1 MRAVVQPAKTERF
14 FMRFLQK
21 TKILTF
27 AVAAAFCA
35 ANLPAAVSL
44 GKDISLL
51 PDAAEAFLSDNFSAA
66 AVKEVKSEKR
76 ILKGKTYEVELEGGV
91 KIKFCKNGEWKK
103 IESAKNN
110 LPSSLLPKPL
120 AEVLDK
126 KEPGAK
132 IAKIER
138 KGYGYRLELADNV
151 EILLY
156 DDLRLIK
163 SKKN

>member
-1 MRAVVQPAKTERF
+1 MKFSKNA
-14 FMRFLQK
+14 
-21 TKILTF
+21 KILAF

-35 ANLPAAVSL
+35 ANLQAAISL
-44 GKDISLL
+44 GKDVSLL
-51 PDAAEAFLSDNFSAA
+51 PDAAEAFLKDNFASA
-66 AVKEVKSEKR
+66 AVKDVKSEKR
-76 ILKGKTYEVELEGGV
+76 LLKGKTFEVEFEDGA
-91 KIKFCKNGEWKK
+91 KIKFDKNGVWKK

-126 KEPGAK
+126 REPNAK
-132 IAKIER
+132 IKSIER

>member
-1 MRAVVQPAKTERF
+1 M
-14 FMRFLQK
+14 
-21 TKILTF
+21 KILRK
-27 AVAAAFCA
+27 AILIAAAAACS
-35 ANLPAAVSL
+35 ANLQAAISH
-44 GKDISLL
+44 GKDVSIL
-51 PDAAEAFLSDNFSAA
+51 PQAAADFLAANFSAEG
-66 AVKEVKSEKR
+66 VKDVKSEKR
-76 ILKGKTYEVELEGGV
+76 LLKGKTFEVELESGV
-91 KIKFCKNGEWKK
+91 DIKFGKGGQWK
-103 IESAKNN
+103 IISSSAKN

-132 IAKIER
+132 IKSIER
-138 KGYGYRLELADNV
+138 KGYGYRLELEGNI

>member
-1 MRAVVQPAKTERF
+1 M
-14 FMRFLQK
+14 
-21 TKILTF
+21 KILKNAALLMGIF
-27 AVAAAFCA
+27 AAFCA
-35 ANLPAAVSL
+35 ANLQAAVSL
-44 GKDISLL
+44 GKDVSLL
-51 PDAAEAFLSDNFSAA
+51 PDAAEAFLKDNFASA
-66 AVKEVKSEKR
+66 AVKDIKYEKR
-76 ILKGKTYEVELEGGV
+76 LLKGKTYFAELENGV
-91 KIKFCKNGEWKK
+91 EIKFDKNGGWKE
-103 IESAKNN
+103 ISSAAKD

-126 KEPGAK
+126 KEPNAK

-138 KGYGYRLELADNV
+138 KGYGYRLELDGNV

>member
-1 MRAVVQPAKTERF
+1 MKIFKKTAI
-14 FMRFLQK
+14 FMGIF
-21 TKILTF
+21 
-27 AVAAAFCA
+27 AAFCA
-35 ANLPAAVSL
+35 ANLQAAISL
-44 GKDISLL
+44 GKDVSAL
-51 PDAAEAFLSDNFSAA
+51 PDEAEAFLKDNFAA
-66 AVKEVKSEKR
+66 AVKEVKYEKR
-76 ILKGKTYEVELEGGV
+76 LLRGKAYFACLENGVE
-91 KIKFCKNGEWKK
+91 IKFDKNGKWKE
-103 IESAKNN
+103 ISSAAKD
-110 LPSSLLPKPL
+110 LPSSLLPKAL